1 MLSSE
6 VGIILLDVIFS
17 RSIPSPGKF
26 TILIYFT
33 VNKVSLC
40 ICSIFS
46 LSIYS
51 SADGYKAELTSLL
64 F

>member
-6 VGIILLDVIFS
+6 VGVILLDVIFS
-17 RSIPSPGKF
+17 RPMSSPGNV

-33 VNKVSLC
+33 VNKISLC

-51 SADGYKAELTSLL
+51 SADGYKAELTSLP